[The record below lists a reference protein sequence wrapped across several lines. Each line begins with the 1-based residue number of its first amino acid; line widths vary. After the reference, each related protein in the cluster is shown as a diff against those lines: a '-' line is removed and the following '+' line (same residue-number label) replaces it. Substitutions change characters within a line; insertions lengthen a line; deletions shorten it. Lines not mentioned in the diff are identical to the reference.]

1 MAIYI
6 CGYCNGMK
14 DDDYNPPE
22 ELGEYDLVCA
32 DCRIYYFNEEGEE
45 HESN

>member
-32 DCRIYYFNEEGEE
+32 DCNVNYFNEGEE
-45 HESN
+45 NESN

>member
-1 MAIYI
+1 
-6 CGYCNGMK
+6 MK

-32 DCRIYYFNEEGEE
+32 DCNVNYFNEEGEE
-45 HESN
+45 NNDI